1 MSGGR
6 DDEAPAVPQADKS
19 SMGAASVFPASDDD
33 ALAAPQTPKA
43 PLRFRPGIGAQIY
56 LGLFGSV
63 VLVLAASFVA
73 YYFLNEIVQYQSRLA
88 VQSIPN
94 LSRSAEVAR
103 RSASLVNGAV
113 RMVSATSLDEHAG
126 TSSDVRSEQRALAAL
141 VEELATGSALK
152 DRADMLEGS
161 LGTFGA
167 LLDEIDQSS
176 RRRLEIAAALHA
188 LVDELGEINKR
199 MGRIIAVAI
208 DDQGFYLV
216 EGLRRVEDSRAP
228 LRERASAKELAFYRD
243 LIAVNHE
250 VNLGGLLLGEALAL
264 SDRDLLAPLQER
276 FRSAARSLMR
286 ALDRLQAQIPN
297 QALRQDGARLVDIG
311 ESPLGVFA
319 LRREYLDRLAQERRA
334 LGEGRQASAA
344 LLADMEKLLADVNGE
359 AVAVNAQSQSAA
371 GTGIVLLAVLNVLSI
386 TGALL
391 IGWLFVGRYLVRRL
405 VGLAGAMR
413 DMAGGDLEA
422 PVAVAGDDEV
432 TDMALSLEVFRRHAL
447 EVQRLNLVE
456 KLAEELDAKNHALE
470 DTLVRLNKAQEQIVA
485 EEKLASLGQLTA
497 GVAHEIKNPL
507 NFVNN
512 FAEVSLELVDEV
524 GAVLAEGRD
533 GVVDAEEIEEILAD
547 LKVNLGKIGEHG
559 ERANGIVRS
568 MLDHS
573 RGGPGDWRETDLNA
587 LLKQYL
593 DLAYHAMRAQTTD
606 FNATLLE
613 DLDAAVG
620 TLRVVP
626 QDLSRAFLNILTNA
640 CQAIEE
646 RRSKENDPDYQ
657 PELRIASKRTD
668 EGVTFAIRDNGTGI
682 PEKLRRKIFEPFVTT
697 KDTGQGT
704 GLGLSLT
711 VDIVT
716 RHGGAIEV
724 DSQEG
729 VFTEFRIHLPPDPAA
744 FREQPGPG
752 EEL

>member
-1 MSGGR
+1 MSG
-6 DDEAPAVPQADKS
+6 PQDAK
-19 SMGAASVFPASDDD
+19 
-33 ALAAPQTPKA
+33 ALATSQAHRAHLQ
-43 PLRFRPGIGAQIY
+43 FRPGIGAQIY
-56 LGLFGSV
+56 IGLFGSV

-113 RMVSATSLDEHAG
+113 RMVSATTLDEHAS
-126 TSSDVRSEQRALAAL
+126 TSSDVRSGQQSLAAL
-141 VEELATGSALK
+141 VEELATGSALR
-152 DRADMLEGS
+152 DRADMLETS
-161 LGTFGA
+161 LGAFGA
-167 LLDEIDQSS
+167 LLDEIHQSS
-176 RRRLEIAAALHA
+176 RRRLEIDAALNA
-188 LVDELGEINKR
+188 LVDELGELNKR
-199 MGRIIAVAI
+199 IGRTISVAI

-216 EGLRRVEDSRAP
+216 EGLRRVEDRRVP
-228 LRERASAKELAFYRD
+228 LQQRASAMELAFYRD

-250 VNLGGLLLGEALAL
+250 VNLSGVLLGEALAL
-264 SDRDLLAPLQER
+264 SDRDLLEPLQER

-286 ALDRLQAQIPN
+286 TLERLQARIPN
-297 QALRQDGARLVDIG
+297 QALHQDGARLVDIG
-311 ESPLGVFA
+311 ESHLGVFA

-334 LGEGRQASAA
+334 LGEGRRASAD
-344 LLADMEKLLADVNGE
+344 LLADMDKLLAEVNSE
-359 AVAVNAQSQSAA
+359 AVNVNAQSQSAA
-371 GTGIVLLAVLNVLSI
+371 ATGIVLLLVLNVLSI

-422 PVAVAGDDEV
+422 PVAVSGDDEV
-432 TDMALSLEVFRRHAL
+432 TDMARALEVFRRHAL

-470 DTLVRLNKAQEQIVA
+470 DTLARLNKAQEQIVA

-512 FAEVSLELVDEV
+512 FAEVSLELLDEV
-524 GAVLAEGRD
+524 GEVLAEGKD
-533 GVVDAEEIEEILAD
+533 GAVAADEIREILED

-573 RGGPGDWRETDLNA
+573 RSAPGDWRETDLNA

-606 FNATLLE
+606 FNAALLE
-613 DLDAAVG
+613 DLDDAVG
-620 TLRVVP
+620 VLKVVP

-646 RRSKENDPDYQ
+646 RRGKENDPDYQ
-657 PELRIASKRTD
+657 PELRIASRRTD
-668 EGVTFAIRDNGTGI
+668 DGVTFAIRDNGAGI
-682 PEKLRRKIFEPFVTT
+682 PQALRRKIFEPFVTT

-711 VDIVT
+711 ADIVT

-744 FREQPGPG
+744 FRQQPSSA

>member
-1 MSGGR
+1 MSGPR
-6 DDEAPAVPQADKS
+6 DAK
-19 SMGAASVFPASDDD
+19 
-33 ALAAPQTPKA
+33 ALATSQAHKA
-43 PLRFRPGIGAQIY
+43 PLQFRPGIGAQIY
-56 LGLFGSV
+56 MGLFGSV

-113 RMVSATSLDEHAG
+113 RMVSATTLDEHAS
-126 TSSDVRSEQRALAAL
+126 TSSDVRSGQQSLAAL
-141 VEELATGSALK
+141 VEELATGSALR
-152 DRADMLEGS
+152 DRADVVETS

-167 LLDEIDQSS
+167 LLDEIHQSS
-176 RRRLEIAAALHA
+176 RRRLEVDAALNA
-188 LVDELGEINKR
+188 LVDQLGELNKR
-199 MGRIIAVAI
+199 IGRTISVAI

-216 EGLRRVEDSRAP
+216 EGLRHVEDRRVP
-228 LRERASAKELAFYRD
+228 LQQRASAMELAFYRD

-250 VNLGGLLLGEALAL
+250 VNLSGVLLGEALTL
-264 SDRDLLAPLQER
+264 SDRDLLEPLQER

-286 ALDRLQAQIPN
+286 TLDRLQARIPN
-297 QALRQDGARLVDIG
+297 QALHQDGARLVDIG
-311 ESPLGVFA
+311 ESHLGVFA

-334 LGEGRQASAA
+334 LGEGRQASAD
-344 LLADMEKLLADVNGE
+344 LLADMDKLLAEVNSE
-359 AVAVNAQSQSAA
+359 AVNVNAQSQSAA
-371 GTGIVLLAVLNVLSI
+371 ATGIVLLLVLNVLSI

-422 PVAVAGDDEV
+422 PVAVSGNDEV
-432 TDMALSLEVFRRHAL
+432 TDMARALEVFRRHAL

-470 DTLVRLNKAQEQIVA
+470 DTLARLNKAQEQIVA

-512 FAEVSLELVDEV
+512 FAEVSLELLDEV
-524 GAVLAEGRD
+524 GEVLAEGRD
-533 GVVDAEEIEEILAD
+533 GAIDADEIREILED

-573 RGGPGDWRETDLNA
+573 RGAPGDWRETDLNA

-613 DLDAAVG
+613 DLDDAVG
-620 TLRVVP
+620 VLKVVP

-646 RRSKENDPDYQ
+646 RRGKENDPDYQ
-657 PELRIASKRTD
+657 PELRIASRRTD
-668 EGVTFAIRDNGTGI
+668 DGVTFAIRDNGAGI
-682 PEKLRRKIFEPFVTT
+682 PQALRRKIFEPFVTT

-711 VDIVT
+711 ADIVT

-744 FREQPGPG
+744 FREQPSPA